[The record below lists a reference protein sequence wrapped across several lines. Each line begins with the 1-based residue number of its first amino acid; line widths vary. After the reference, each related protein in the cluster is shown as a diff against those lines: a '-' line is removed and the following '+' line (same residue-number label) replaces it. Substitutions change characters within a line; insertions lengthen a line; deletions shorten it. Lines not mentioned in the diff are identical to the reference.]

1 MLTFTFF
8 FPVLWVLNVETVCF
22 CASSFVRYKRL
33 RDKSMRLLTAEDT
46 NTFKT
51 AASPASCAAD
61 RSPATSPSTTTA
73 KHIWTANNS
82 FRFLRL
88 ALLLRLFS
96 ITPPPPTAVSGIPST
111 TTRAMALFFRRAFR
125 LNTQWWRR
133 DPRNWGERG
142 DTERCAV
149 CARRADMTGCWM
161 DL

>member
-1 MLTFTFF
+1 MSRLY
-8 FPVLWVLNVETVCF
+8 V
-22 CASSFVRYKRL
+22 SVRYKRL

-46 NTFKT
+46 NTFKS

-96 ITPPPPTAVSGIPST
+96 ITPPPPPTAVSGIPST
-111 TTRAMALFFRRAFR
+111 TTRAMALFVPAEQPVVAQRSEKLRRERRHGEMRRVRPSSRYDRPLDGFVKLFRVEEGHFR
-125 LNTQWWRR
+125 W
-133 DPRNWGERG
+133 
-142 DTERCAV
+142 
-149 CARRADMTGCWM
+149 
-161 DL
+161 